1 MNYILFD
8 VMPGSELTTFNL
20 KCIFS
25 DKGAFKAD
33 DRCYATFNLRNDV
46 HGYCKRT
53 SRTTYMA
60 CAPE

>member
-1 MNYILFD
+1 
-8 VMPGSELTTFNL
+8 MPDSELTTFNL